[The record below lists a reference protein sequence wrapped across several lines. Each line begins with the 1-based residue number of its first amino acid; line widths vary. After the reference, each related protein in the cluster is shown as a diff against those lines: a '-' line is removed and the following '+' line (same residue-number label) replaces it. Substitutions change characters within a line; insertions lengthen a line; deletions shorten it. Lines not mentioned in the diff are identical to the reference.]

1 MKKSVLLSAV
11 LLLALS
17 GVASAYSIN
26 YLSSTDSNGGL
37 TTPYSDVRIETFDK
51 PLIFT
56 WSGNGVIEQGSVV
69 NHNKAPSN
77 GAVSDTTKYMSV
89 PDNLYGLPTQTKV
102 ADLGGFST
110 YLGLWWGSVD
120 TYNTLSFFNGATKVA
135 EFTGADILL
144 PANGTISTY
153 VNFLDMPAFDSFAM
167 TSTHYAFEADNIAVS
182 AVPEPG
188 TMLLL
193 GAGFLSLAI
202 YGKRRRNG

>member
-1 MKKSVLLSAV
+1 MKKSIMLCAL

-17 GVASAYSIN
+17 GVASATTITY
-26 YLSSTDSNGGL
+26 THAVDSNGGL
-37 TTPYSDVRIETFDK
+37 TTPYSGVRLETFDN

-56 WSGNGVIEQGSVV
+56 WAGNGEVVNGSIL
-69 NHNKAPSN
+69 NHNKAPN
-77 GAVSDTTKYMSV
+77 NPVIPDTTNYMSV
-89 PDNLYGLPTQTKV
+89 PINLYGHPTETIV
-102 ADLGGFST
+102 ANIHGFST

-120 TYNTLSFFNGATKVA
+120 TYNTLSFFNGTTKVA
-135 EFTGADILL
+135 EFTGAEVKM

-153 VNFLDMPAFDSFAM
+153 VNFLDLPAFDSFAM

-188 TMLLL
+188 TMMLL
-193 GAGFLSLAI
+193 GAGFLGLAI